1 MTLEELITKYMAL
14 RDKRNAI
21 KKTIT
26 DQIKEYDEAMEAIAG
41 VLKAHL
47 QKNNLQ
53 SIATTAG
60 TAFFK
65 RVTSATVADKSAF
78 REYVIANGDFD
89 MADFRPSKEAV
100 EAYIEAHNGNL
111 PPGINWS
118 TMQEV
123 GVQKI

>member
-1 MTLEELITKYMAL
+1 MTLEEMITKYMAL

-21 KKTIT
+21 KKSIT
-26 DQIKEYDEAMEAIAG
+26 DKVKEYDDAMEALAG
-41 VLKAHL
+41 MLKHHMQA
-47 QKNNLQ
+47 NNLQ

-65 RVTSATVADKSAF
+65 RVTSATVADKSLF

-100 EAYIEAHNGNL
+100 EAYIEENKGNL
-111 PPGINWS
+111 PPGINFS
-118 TMQEV
+118 VMQEV